1 MIKRRI
7 LNNNFAFCTAVNSIF
22 ICFVRVNYGS
32 IKQCSTSLLLFYL
45 SLPLTQFLCEWNAY
59 RRVRELEWRIE
70 RRERMQL
77 RERHTFRRSSRCW
90 CWVLYRFL
98 SITGINST
106 PNEILITM
114 HSDFWLLMLLL
125 LPRVCRIHSASLNCY
140 VLYLGGNQS
149 CTAFINLFNQITFS
163 VSWIVPRCG
172 TRFSVSAFPP
182 ILSVLI

>member
-1 MIKRRI
+1 MQHFAIAI
-7 LNNNFAFCTAVNSIF
+7 LSISSADSISLWVECLQKSERAGVKNRATREDAV
-22 ICFVRVNYGS
+22 
-32 IKQCSTSLLLFYL
+32 
-45 SLPLTQFLCEWNAY
+45 E
-59 RRVRELEWRIE
+59 
-70 RRERMQL
+70 

-114 HSDFWLLMLLL
+114 HSDFWLLLMLL

>member
-1 MIKRRI
+1 MQHFAIAI
-7 LNNNFAFCTAVNSIF
+7 LSISSAD
-22 ICFVRVNYGS
+22 S
-32 IKQCSTSLLLFYL
+32 ISLWVECL
-45 SLPLTQFLCEWNAY
+45 

-114 HSDFWLLMLLL
+114 HSDFWLLLMLL